1 MNIQLAIVAALIGYL
16 LGAISFARIVVRA
29 KTGGDVLPVDI
40 TTPDGA
46 GRLVSQSVSASAV
59 RLQLGPRYGILV
71 GVLDILKTLVP
82 TLALR
87 AAFPDQPYYLI
98 CAAAAPFGHN
108 WPIYYRF
115 KGGNGQAVIL
125 GGMLAIDW
133 MGALVT
139 NGAAML
145 LGLTVL
151 RDGLIGDIGGILLL
165 LPWMW
170 WRYGLVSPEMAYAL
184 VVNFAW
190 WAAFW
195 PTLMQYARLK
205 REGHLPTAEDSVVMF
220 RMDFP
225 FMRKLARKRY
235 AEIDTLRDQV
245 DAAEKPRAEER

>member
-1 MNIQLAIVAALIGYL
+1 M
-16 LGAISFARIVVRA
+16 VVRA
-29 KTGGDVLPVDI
+29 KTGGEVMPIDI
-40 TTPDGA
+40 ETPDGG
-46 GRLVSQSVSASAV
+46 GRMVSSSVSASAV

-71 GVLDILKTLVP
+71 GVLDVLKAFVP

-87 AAFPDQPYYLI
+87 LAFPDQPYYLI
-98 CAAAAPFGHN
+98 CAAATPFGHN
-108 WPIYYRF
+108 WPVYYRF

-133 MGALVT
+133 AGALAT
-139 NGAAML
+139 NGAAVV

-151 RDGLIGDIGGILLL
+151 RDGLFGDVGGILLL

-184 VVNFAW
+184 VVNVAW
-190 WAAFW
+190 WLAFW
-195 PTLMQYARLK
+195 PTLLQYIGLK

-225 FMRKLARKRY
+225 FMRRLARKRY
-235 AEIDTLRDQV
+235 EELDALAESADEP
-245 DAAEKPRAEER
+245 AEPGAGRL